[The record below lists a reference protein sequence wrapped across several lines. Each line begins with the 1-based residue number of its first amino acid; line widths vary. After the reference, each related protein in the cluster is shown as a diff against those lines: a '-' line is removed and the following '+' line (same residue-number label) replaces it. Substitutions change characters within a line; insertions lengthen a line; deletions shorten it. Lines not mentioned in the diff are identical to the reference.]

1 MTNYRHEM
9 FDRLEPRS
17 EFKGGRIVDTDLLT
31 LTEAASMA
39 TRHAGEP
46 VNVGDILRAAGRGE
60 ILLRAIIHRRVKL
73 QSHDGGICCNQG
85 HPTDEN
91 VAPAGCIP
99 TLPLSACKHLAN
111 NGRASWRTFDG
122 YTEID
127 GVTARFDKWTLTDD
141 EPDIETTLE
150 DCRVTG
156 RDVHALADAFAAM
169 LEQTTKDQGSEQN
182 QLAEG
187 HESPPLDRPWKVT
200 KPKKFQGYGRPL
212 YELLASAKRAGYKRP
227 TAADVLSVWREN
239 KPPEVSKV
247 LVGAI
252 EYWGANGNLKEASS
266 AAIGKAIGRMTDG

>member
-1 MTNYRHEM
+1 VTNYRYEM
-9 FDRLEPRS
+9 FERLEPRS

-60 ILLRAIIHRRVKL
+60 ILLRAIIHRRAKL
-73 QSHDGGICCNQG
+73 QSHDGGICCNAG

-111 NGRASWRTFDG
+111 AGRASWRTFDG

-127 GVTARFDKWTLTDD
+127 GVTVRFDKWMLTDD
-141 EPDIETTLE
+141 EPDIETKLD

-156 RDVHALADAFAAM
+156 RDVHALADAFSGGAGEASRKNWTPERLAELAAYRA
-169 LEQTTKDQGSEQN
+169 EHGTAKAAREFGISEQRIRALLPATKKRN
-182 QLAEG
+182 T
-187 HESPPLDRPWKVT
+187 SPFAGLGSL
-200 KPKKFQGYGRPL
+200 KK
-212 YELLASAKRAGYKRP
+212 
-227 TAADVLSVWREN
+227 
-239 KPPEVSKV
+239 
-247 LVGAI
+247 
-252 EYWGANGNLKEASS
+252 
-266 AAIGKAIGRMTDG
+266 